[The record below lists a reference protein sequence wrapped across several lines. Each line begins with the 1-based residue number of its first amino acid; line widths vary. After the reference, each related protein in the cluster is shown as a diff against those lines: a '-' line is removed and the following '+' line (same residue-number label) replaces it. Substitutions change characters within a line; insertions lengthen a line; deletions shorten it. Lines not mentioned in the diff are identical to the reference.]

1 MRRPRSASV
10 RTLVP
15 RLLLIGLLVGIVG
28 AGCSSVERGQLS
40 SEREAAIADTL
51 LSLTRQVDTA
61 FTQLEPG
68 PYLRYYSEDAHF
80 YYRGAHLPKKK
91 FETVVRREMAAF
103 ERYSTEILD
112 PRVEV
117 LGPNGG
123 VVSFRYRGQVADTT
137 GDTRSVS
144 AAVTLVFERRN
155 GQWKVVQ
162 AHESFVPSQGD
173 VRAMDSRPSPLADR

>member
-1 MRRPRSASV
+1 MRRPRSTTVRAS
-10 RTLVP
+10 VP
-15 RLLLIGLLVGIVG
+15 RLLRIGLLVGIIG
-28 AGCSSVERGQLS
+28 AGCGPGGRGHMDA
-40 SEREAAIADTL
+40 EREAAIADTL

-80 YYRGAHLPKKK
+80 YYRGTHLPKKK
-91 FETVVRREMAAF
+91 FETVVRKEMAAF
-103 ERYSTEILD
+103 ERYSTEILA

-137 GDTRSVS
+137 GNARSVS

-155 GQWKVVQ
+155 GEWKVVQ